1 MYCHSSGYTTKTF
14 PVQTARLDSFLARSP
29 PQHLY
34 RHRPRPP
41 RTCPRPAETAR
52 DAAAPLPRPGPACP
66 GSAARLHPAGPGG
79 GDRRARSPSRR
90 RGGPCRAEPSRAG
103 PRAQPPPPHCP
114 APRGRSGFTCS
125 QGVKRGCQPGAH
137 GGAGGACVCAAAAAA
152 LGNSDPV
159 RLSKSRSQTPT
170 NPSGDNSEGRA
181 RRPPGGH
188 PLRAAEPPPLPS
200 PLLSPQDGSLGGERK
215 ERGVRV
221 CERAWGERRP
231 RKANKAAAG
240 QRKPCAAA
248 AASQGQRLRGGNSG
262 SRGGAAPSCQRT
274 SLRGVQRR
282 RGAAAAGSASLSSGG
297 FLIFFFRFG
306 LIFFLVFW
314 GWWW

>member
-52 DAAAPLPRPGPACP
+52 DPAAPLPRPGPACP

-152 LGNSDPV
+152 PGNSDPV

-215 ERGVRV
+215 RGVCV
-221 CERAWGERRP
+221 CASGRGESGGRGKLIKQQQDKENHVRRQRRARGSGF
-231 RKANKAAAG
+231 AAATPG
-240 QRKPCAAA
+240 PGAAQPPPA
-248 AASQGQRLRGGNSG
+248 NAPPSAG
-262 SRGGAAPSCQRT
+262 SSAGGAQ
-274 SLRGVQRR
+274 LRP
-282 RGAAAAGSASLSSGG
+282 AARPFLRAA
-297 FLIFFFRFG
+297 F
-306 LIFFLVFW
+306 
-314 GWWW
+314 